1 MALLFNKESRS
12 GLKLVSAPFGFSLLL
27 LAVPLS
33 LMVLLSFWTQDYL
46 TLDRTLTLNNY
57 REIGSHPVY
66 ALLMKRSVIISL
78 MVTTI
83 TVALA
88 FPMAYYISFYG
99 GKRKAL
105 WLFLITIPFWTSYL
119 LRIFMWKIIL
129 GYNGVLNSTL
139 QGLSFIDE
147 PLTFILYNS
156 NAVVIALAHAWA
168 PFAILPIFVA
178 LEKIDRSLL
187 EAAHDLGD
195 GPVRRFFHIT
205 LPPRSHTWFAMC
217 RSAPP

>member
-88 FPMAYYISFYG
+88 FPMVNRFIAAA
-99 GKRKAL
+99 GK
-105 WLFLITIPFWTSYL
+105 IPFAPTLGDVATTLSHPASSSHRALSAEARAALGMSEGFFRLSVGIEPAAL
-119 LRIFMWKIIL
+119 LL
-129 GYNGVLNSTL
+129 GELN
-139 QGLSFIDE
+139 
-147 PLTFILYNS
+147 
-156 NAVVIALAHAWA
+156 AALAA
-168 PFAILPIFVA
+168 VNG
-178 LEKIDRSLL
+178 E
-187 EAAHDLGD
+187 
-195 GPVRRFFHIT
+195 
-205 LPPRSHTWFAMC
+205 
-217 RSAPP
+217 

>member
-1 MALLFNKESRS
+1 MALWFNKESRS

-83 TVALA
+83 PVALA

-99 GKRKAL
+99 GKR
-105 WLFLITIPFWTSYL
+105 
-119 LRIFMWKIIL
+119 
-129 GYNGVLNSTL
+129 
-139 QGLSFIDE
+139 
-147 PLTFILYNS
+147 
-156 NAVVIALAHAWA
+156 
-168 PFAILPIFVA
+168 
-178 LEKIDRSLL
+178 
-187 EAAHDLGD
+187 
-195 GPVRRFFHIT
+195 
-205 LPPRSHTWFAMC
+205 
-217 RSAPP
+217 